1 MRKVG
6 INPAVAEE
14 ASLPDAIKTLWAF
27 AALGA
32 PKPPHNSLR
41 HEVGTSEG
49 NETDED
55 PRVARNR
62 NRWLRIRRGVIAQ
75 HRQSKLCRRKLHP
88 MTAGNVYSGKN
99 GDQCRACRNAAR
111 RAA

>member
-1 MRKVG
+1 MPFVG

-32 PKPPHNSLR
+32 PEPPHNSLR
-41 HEVGTSEG
+41 HEIGTSEG
-49 NETDED
+49 NETDEA
-55 PRVARNR
+55 PRVARDR
-62 NRWLRIRRGVIAQ
+62 TRWMRRRRIVLAQ
-75 HRQSKLCRRKLHP
+75 YRESKLCRRKLHQ
-88 MTAGNVYSGKN
+88 MTDSNTYRGKN